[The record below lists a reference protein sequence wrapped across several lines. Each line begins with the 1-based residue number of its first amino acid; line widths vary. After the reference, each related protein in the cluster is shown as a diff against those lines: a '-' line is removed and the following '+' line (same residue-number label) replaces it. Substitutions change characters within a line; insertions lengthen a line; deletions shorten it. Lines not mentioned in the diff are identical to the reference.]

1 MKKIIAGILVAITII
16 VGFSIFG
23 SYVSYNNQD
32 VSIRKL
38 GDAQR
43 GKVEIVHDQ
52 MWKIIK
58 EQGGVTENFK
68 NSFDKIYTNII
79 EGRYSKGDGSLMKM
93 ITEANPNF
101 DTKLYEKLMN
111 SIEIQRTAFSTEQER
126 MLDIINQ
133 HEVLINSIPSKW
145 FISNTKS
152 IEYTIISS
160 TKTKEVMKSGTDD
173 ETLQMN

>member
-1 MKKIIAGILVAITII
+1 MKKIIAGVLVAIVVII
-16 VGFSIFG
+16 GFSIFG
-23 SYVSYNNQD
+23 TYVSYNNQD

-38 GDAQR
+38 SDAQR
-43 GKVEIVHDQ
+43 GKIEIIHDQ
-52 MWKIIK
+52 MWKILK
-58 EQGGVTENFK
+58 DQANVTENYK
-68 NSFDKIYTNII
+68 NSFDKIYTGII

-101 DTKLYEKLMN
+101 DTRLYDKLMN
-111 SIEIQRTAFSTEQER
+111 SIEIQRTTFSTEQER

-152 IEYTIISS
+152 IEYTVISS